1 MKILLVYAHPQ
12 KESFN
17 SALRDHALQE
27 IKNNGHE
34 VKVSDLYAMNFEAV
48 ASWKDFKTAD
58 PKIPKQ
64 YHFAQKY
71 ASEHHNIETDILHE
85 QEKLEWC
92 DSLILQF
99 PFWWFSTPAIMK
111 GWIDRVFTKGFSYDE
126 NRWFETSPLFGR
138 KAMLALTTAAPEAS
152 FTDQGINGNIE
163 TLLKP
168 IHHSLHFVGFA
179 TVKPFIAY
187 DIYNA
192 DEKKKQ
198 DYLSSYTQQILQIS
212 QEEGT
217 LKIN

>member
-17 SALRDHALQE
+17 SALKENALHE
-27 IKNNGHE
+27 LKKKGHE

-48 ASWKDFKTAD
+48 ASWKDFTSHD
-58 PKIPKQ
+58 PNIPKQ

-71 ASEHHNIETDILHE
+71 ALDHKNMEADILLE

-92 DSLILQF
+92 DTLILQF
-99 PFWWFSTPAIMK
+99 PLWWFSTPAIMK
-111 GWIDRVFTKGFSYDE
+111 GWMDRVFTKGFSYDE

-138 KAMLALTTAAPEAS
+138 KAMLALTTAAPQSS
-152 FTDQGINGNIE
+152 FTDSGINGDIE

-187 DIYNA
+187 EIYNA
-192 DEKKKQ
+192 DENKKQ
-198 DYLSSYTQQILQIS
+198 SYLSKYVD
-212 QEEGT
+212 
-217 LKIN
+217 KIFDIPNAAGVLTT